1 MKTDTEIAVEPSGA
15 EPQNRLLWV
24 VLITAGIALAYLPV
38 LTGLFRVWSNSD
50 DYSHGFIILPL
61 FFFILWKKREE
72 LAAVEVRPSLWGF
85 GIAFLGIAAY
95 LFSRQTGITTLAS
108 LSLLPVA
115 AGVIVFIYG
124 WAMLRICGFPLF
136 LLLFMI
142 PVPAQIYSSMT
153 IPLQFVVTKSSAWLA
168 TSAGVPLLRL
178 GNVIQL
184 PEATFEVVQ
193 ACSGMRSLM
202 TMTALGA
209 IVGYFTLN
217 SNLFRFLLM
226 FFALPIAIL
235 VNIFRVFSMI
245 VADYHFGI
253 NLVDGPI
260 HEAFGLFI
268 YALAL
273 VLFFLSKGVLGRWDR
288 SAS

>member
-1 MKTDTEIAVEPSGA
+1 M
-15 EPQNRLLWV
+15 
-24 VLITAGIALAYLPV
+24 LITSGVFVAYLPV
-38 LTGLFRVWSNSD
+38 LSGLFRVWSTSD
-50 DYSHGFIILPL
+50 DYSHGFIILPI
-61 FFFILWKKREE
+61 FFFILWKKREQ
-72 LAAVEVRPSLWGF
+72 LAAVEVRPSVYGF
-85 GIAFLGIAAY
+85 GFLLLGIAAY
-95 LFSRQTGITTLAS
+95 LFARQTGIATLAS
-108 LSLLPVA
+108 LSILPVV
-115 AGVIVFIYG
+115 AGIIVFIYG
-124 WAMLRICGFPLF
+124 WEMLRICGFPLF

-153 IPLQFVVTKSSAWLA
+153 IPLQFLVTKASAWLA

-178 GNVIQL
+178 GNVIHL

-202 TMTALGA
+202 TLAALGA
-209 IVGYFTLN
+209 IVGYFMLN
-217 SNLFRFLLM
+217 SNVVRFLLM
-226 FFALPIAIL
+226 FLALPIAVI
-235 VNIFRVFSMI
+235 VNIFRVFSMV